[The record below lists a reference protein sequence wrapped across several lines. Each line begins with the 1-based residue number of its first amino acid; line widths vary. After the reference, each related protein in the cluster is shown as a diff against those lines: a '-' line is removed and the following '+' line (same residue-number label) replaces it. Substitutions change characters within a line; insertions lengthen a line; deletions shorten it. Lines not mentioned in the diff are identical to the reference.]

1 MIKLKNILKGWEQ
14 STAPKRWSRSYSS
27 KNGLT
32 EFEQLGGKDTVSED
46 KHSKKDKSITSDL
59 KLPQGQKIILHAES
73 DEYDRGLIV
82 TWKKSGGYDVQYWYK
97 DPTNI
102 VPAELKGDGKSFD
115 DSVKKV
121 HLGFHPELGDK
132 EK

>member
-1 MIKLKNILKGWEQ
+1 MKLKNILKGWEQ

-46 KHSKKDKSITSDL
+46 KHS
-59 KLPQGQKIILHAES
+59 E
-73 DEYDRGLIV
+73 
-82 TWKKSGGYDVQYWYK
+82 YWYK